1 MSAPNNAEYRE
12 AFALF
17 DKKGTGQVPR
27 ESLGELLRSLGQNP
41 TQAEVGTLQT
51 NLGATFDYDTFLQ
64 ILNRPDGWKPA
75 GTADE
80 FIKGFQVFDKAGNGF
95 IGAGE
100 LRYVLTQLG
109 EKMTDEEVDELLK
122 GFPVTDGQINYHS
135 FVRSILAQ

>member
-1 MSAPNNAEYRE
+1 M
-12 AFALF
+12 
-17 DKKGTGQVPR
+17 PR

-41 TQAEVGTLQT
+41 TQAEVAEVEKTV
-51 NLGATFDYDTFLQ
+51 GATFNYDEFLTV
-64 ILNRPDGWKPA
+64 LNRPDGWKPA
-75 GTADE
+75 GTAGKFLRFLSFLPASLYNYADEGIDE

-122 GFPVTDGQINYHS
+122 GFPVQS
-135 FVRSILAQ
+135 V